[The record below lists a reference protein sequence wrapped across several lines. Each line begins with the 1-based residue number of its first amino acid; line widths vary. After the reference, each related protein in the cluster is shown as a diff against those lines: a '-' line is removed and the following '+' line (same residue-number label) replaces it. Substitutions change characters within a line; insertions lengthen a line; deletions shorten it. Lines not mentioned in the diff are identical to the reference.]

1 MANLDS
7 TTLKELVDFFTP
19 LLLDENNR
27 RALLQLAVGSS
38 PVYHQIQLSGPA
50 NTFTVQLI
58 STLWQFGEITPGQ
71 PALVA
76 LLAAS
81 RTQVGVNQ
89 QSTIDNFI
97 AKVNWL
103 SGNADRTP
111 LSRATSTAANLWPT
125 PSEFT
130 PYYSKSWAVVI
141 GINTYADRRHTR
153 LANAGNDARAM
164 GEMLRQRGFENV
176 HTLYD
181 GQATRSAIMAWLRNE
196 LPTRTA
202 PNDRVVFFF
211 AGHGVTQPGPNDRK
225 RGYLIP
231 YDVSNFADYIDMEEL
246 RQSCSVI
253 RAKHILVLLDCCF
266 SGVAAVTVRSTL
278 SETAPL
284 MDDVYL
290 ARITQRR
297 AWQVLTASDG
307 DELAADSSTQPGH
320 SAFTSAL
327 LAGLAG
333 AADHD
338 HDGLI
343 TATDLASY
351 VRPRVVRE
359 SAAIGW
365 KSQMPFFNYLL
376 GSDLGD
382 FVFTSPTRKQG

>member
-1 MANLDS
+1 
-7 TTLKELVDFFTP
+7 
-19 LLLDENNR
+19 
-27 RALLQLAVGSS
+27 
-38 PVYHQIQLSGPA
+38 
-50 NTFTVQLI
+50 
-58 STLWQFGEITPGQ
+58 
-71 PALVA
+71 
-76 LLAAS
+76 
-81 RTQVGVNQ
+81 
-89 QSTIDNFI
+89 
-97 AKVNWL
+97 
-103 SGNADRTP
+103 
-111 LSRATSTAANLWPT
+111 
-125 PSEFT
+125 
-130 PYYSKSWAVVI
+130 
-141 GINTYADRRHTR
+141 
-153 LANAGNDARAM
+153 
-164 GEMLRQRGFENV
+164 
-176 HTLYD
+176 
-181 GQATRSAIMAWLRNE
+181 
-196 LPTRTA
+196 
-202 PNDRVVFFF
+202 
-211 AGHGVTQPGPNDRK
+211 
-225 RGYLIP
+225 
-231 YDVSNFADYIDMEEL
+231 MEEL